1 MTAAF
6 SGPFSGTRRRRN
18 KGWSPAIFW
27 RAVRVRGP
35 GPRQQTNIAACYL
48 YKYLNLLLFFGRRGE
63 QRGQGRDN
71 EIGQHQG
78 GEPDQEGPGD
88 VGKGAA
94 IEPGLG
100 RAHEQ

>member
-18 KGWSPAIFW
+18 KTGSPAISW
-27 RAVRVRGP
+27 GP
-35 GPRQQTNIAACYL
+35 LSCPYADARQQRNIAACYL
-48 YKYLNLLLFFGRRGE
+48 YKHLKLLLFFRRRGE

-71 EIGQHQG
+71 QIGQHQG

-94 IEPGLG
+94 IEPGIG
-100 RAHEQ
+100 